1 MARSSSTTTPDSLI
15 DVLSEQVAREEAMLA
30 KIQEAHG
37 RGDTGLVMQLL
48 GEFFSGSENK
58 KGEGHG
64 SQS

>member
-37 RGDTGLVMQLL
+37 RRDTSLVMDLL
-48 GEFFSGSENK
+48 SEFFSGSGAK
-58 KGEGHG
+58 KEEGHG
-64 SQS
+64 G